1 MSKRDFIKDIDS
13 DELQSV
19 LKKYDFEIVN
29 QVPFSEKELM
39 VFYENY
45 TDPLLTEARRL
56 TNDNIF
62 VLGNEMR
69 AMLGHLADYRQNLQ
83 YRKNLKDAYGHFRR
97 LNVDAFK
104 IICDEAD
111 KSLLRYLK
119 KHVHYDFR
127 NVNSSFLFEYSQK
140 YFKAKSLY
148 LKAQVA
154 ERTGSDRASGNVIM
168 MYYDATCAYAELLSY
183 LKGAKSGIQT
193 KVFWTI
199 VTTIGSVAVSLGMII
214 INIITE

>member
-39 VFYENY
+39 VFYEKY

-97 LNVDAFK
+97 LNVDAFNGLSYIRSDGEHIQFDKYDSEK
-104 IICDEAD
+104 IW
-111 KSLLRYLK
+111 KSLFEQGFLDKKGTITKEWKSVVKDNDLLK
-119 KHVHYDFR
+119 
-127 NVNSSFLFEYSQK
+127 LP
-140 YFKAKSLY
+140 
-148 LKAQVA
+148 
-154 ERTGSDRASGNVIM
+154 
-168 MYYDATCAYAELLSY
+168 
-183 LKGAKSGIQT
+183 
-193 KVFWTI
+193 
-199 VTTIGSVAVSLGMII
+199 
-214 INIITE
+214 

>member
-39 VFYENY
+39 VFYEKY

-154 ERTGSDRASGNVIM
+154 EKTGSDVAQ
-168 MYYDATCAYAELLSY
+168 TELDNERHHDCTHRQIDSSL
-183 LKGAKSGIQT
+183 LCG
-193 KVFWTI
+193 
-199 VTTIGSVAVSLGMII
+199 TTGEFFNARLCRIAARRCDPPPPRRP
-214 INIITE
+214 

>member
-127 NVNSSFLFEYSQK
+127 NVNSSFLFEYS
-140 YFKAKSLY
+140 
-148 LKAQVA
+148 
-154 ERTGSDRASGNVIM
+154 I
-168 MYYDATCAYAELLSY
+168 C
-183 LKGAKSGIQT
+183 
-193 KVFWTI
+193 
-199 VTTIGSVAVSLGMII
+199 
-214 INIITE
+214 